1 MNDKEIDAEIKKLE
15 EKEEEL
21 KRSNQRLKEQSNDLR
36 DLLKK
41 VNKGN
46 EQNAQQMLERKHQLE
61 SEIDSLQ
68 KALLIQEKHGSHMEK
83 VGELFKDNE
92 ED

>member
-1 MNDKEIDAEIKKLE
+1 MTDKEIDAEIKKLE

-61 SEIDSLQ
+61 SEIDSL
-68 KALLIQEKHGSHMEK
+68 
-83 VGELFKDNE
+83 
-92 ED
+92 